1 MSTEPNQDY
10 AQSIKGK
17 TGLTRI
23 INACGYSK
31 DGLQA
36 AYEEQGFR
44 QLIWLNLG
52 LAVLLLCLDFGVNT
66 KMILLFASF
75 LTLIVELFNTSIE
88 AAVDHTSLAR
98 HPLAKRAKD
107 TGSAAQTL
115 ALTLLALLW
124 LVALWR
130 DYVAMWF

>member
-1 MSTEPNQDY
+1 MSTEPAEEY

-17 TGLTRI
+17 TGLKRI

-44 QLIWLNLG
+44 QLIWLNAG
-52 LAVLLLCLDFGVNT
+52 LIILLLCLDFGVTT
-66 KMILLFASF
+66 KMVLLFASF
-75 LTLIVELFNTSIE
+75 MTLIVELFNTSIE

-107 TGSAAQTL
+107 TASAAQTL
-115 ALTLLALLW
+115 ALTLLFALW
-124 LVALWR
+124 LLALWR
-130 DYVAMWF
+130 DYVSMWF